1 MSAMLNQGEIV
12 LQSHDFHKVP
22 HARPLG
28 RHMKG
33 IQEDV
38 SNSQGSLG
46 SQ

>member
-1 MSAMLNQGEIV
+1 MLDRGKLF
-12 LQSHDFHKVP
+12 LQSYDFHKVP
-22 HARPLG
+22 NARPLG